1 VPEPS
6 TPLLQL
12 RDERLALPVFPA
24 GPAPAER
31 ARLERR
37 ARLLAWGGIG
47 WHVVEFAIAL
57 AAGLAAGSI
66 ALIGFGADSLIE
78 ALAGFVVLWL
88 FTGTRRGSSAAER
101 RAQQLIAVSF
111 FVLAAY
117 VGVEALRTLLSGDH
131 PEASWVGIGLAAF
144 TAPTMPL
151 LAYAKRR
158 VGNQL
163 HSAATVKEAAQ
174 TQLCAYLSIA
184 LLLGLGANALAGW
197 WWADPL
203 TALVIAAVAAK
214 EGRESW
220 RGEGCCDACRSN
232 ERRATASRAA
242 VVVAARPAPR
252 SHAPSCSRVVS
263 RRCLE
268 RACPPSLRL
277 FPGTRAQ
284 CRNRR

>member
-1 VPEPS
+1 VSEPS

-12 RDERLALPVFPA
+12 RNERIAVPVLPA
-24 GPAPAER
+24 GPPAAVR

-47 WHVVEFAIAL
+47 WHIVEFAIAL

-78 ALAGFVVLWL
+78 ALAGGVVLWL
-88 FTGTRRGSSAAER
+88 FTGNRRGSSAAER

-117 VGVEALRTLLSGDH
+117 VGIEAQRTLLSGDH
-131 PEASWVGIGLAAF
+131 PSASWVGIGLAAF

-158 VGNQL
+158 LGNQL

-203 TALVIAAVAAK
+203 TALVIAAVAVR

-220 RGEGCCDACRSN
+220 RGEGCDCC
-232 ERRATASRAA
+232 
-242 VVVAARPAPR
+242 
-252 SHAPSCSRVVS
+252 
-263 RRCLE
+263 
-268 RACPPSLRL
+268 
-277 FPGTRAQ
+277 
-284 CRNRR
+284 